1 MKLNSII
8 FQISLFVFARKHKF
22 ATVQKNIVLQL
33 VEKIKFQIQQLEG
46 PILVIGAGGFIG
58 ANLFKKILEF
68 RNDAYATTSKPFIPW
83 RLDDVPAKHI
93 LHCNIIK
100 KIEVEKVFK
109 DFQFKTIFDLAAYG
123 AYSKQNNTEL
133 IHETNYM
140 GLLNLLETASRY
152 SVKAFIHAGSSSE
165 YGLNCIAPKEGD
177 ELLPNS
183 HYAVTK
189 ASAAHM
195 IKFYGTINEMPV
207 LNLRYYSVYGAYEEP
222 DRLIPTLIKKA
233 LQKEFPPLVQPEIS
247 RDFVY
252 IDDAILATL
261 LAANSNFDK
270 TAGKSINI
278 ASGKKTTIRD
288 IANITKTLFE
298 IPTEPHWGDFPNR
311 KWDLKDWYGDASLAK
326 ELLNW
331 QSETTLEQGLK
342 ATSEWLKNYA
352 KPLYEKK
359 LVQDKIQHKISAIIA
374 CYKDAQAI
382 PIMYERLTATF
393 KKMMVDYEIIFVND
407 CSPDNTA
414 DVLLGI
420 VNNDDHVIAVEHS
433 RNFGSQ
439 SAFLSG
445 MEISTGDAVVLL
457 DGDLQDPPEMIEQFY
472 EEYVKGFDVVF
483 GRRVARE
490 GSQQLALFYKLFY
503 RVFRSVSYV
512 PMPVDAGDFSMMDRK
527 VVNELIKM
535 PETDQFLR
543 GLRAWV
549 GFKQTG
555 VNYVR
560 PERMFGVT
568 TNNWRKNLW
577 WARKAIFSF
586 SFVPLELLT
595 YIGWIL
601 TGISFVAIL
610 IQIILYFIV
619 PETPHGI
626 TTIIVLI
633 LFFGGLN
640 MLAISIIGEYQAK
653 IIEEV
658 KRRPKY
664 IRKQVYR
671 NR

>member
-1 MKLNSII
+1 M
-8 FQISLFVFARKHKF
+8 
-22 ATVQKNIVLQL
+22 VLQL

-58 ANLFKKILEF
+58 ANLFKKILEL
-68 RNDAYATTSKPFIPW
+68 RNDVYATTSKPFIPW
-83 RLDDVPAKHI
+83 RLDDVPAKQI

-123 AYSKQNNTEL
+123 AYSKQSDAEL

-152 SVKAFIHAGSSSE
+152 SVKAFVHAGSSSE
-165 YGLNCIAPKEGD
+165 YGLNCLAPKETD

-189 ASAAHM
+189 AGAAHM
-195 IKFYGTINEMPV
+195 IKFYGTIKEMPV
-207 LNLRYYSVYGAYEEP
+207 LNLRYYSIYGAYEEP
-222 DRLIPTLIKKA
+222 DRLIPTLIKRA

-252 IDDAILATL
+252 IDDAVLATL
-261 LAANSNFDK
+261 MAANSNFDK

-288 IANITKTLFE
+288 IATVAKLLFE

-342 ATSEWLKNYA
+342 ATSEWLKNYS

-359 LVQDKIQHKISAIIA
+359 LVQDKIQHKITAIIA

-414 DVLLGI
+414 DVLSGI
-420 VNNDDHVIAVEHS
+420 VNSDDHVIAVEHS

-472 EEYVKGFDVVF
+472 AEYVKGFDVVF

-595 YIGWIL
+595 YFGWAL
-601 TGISFVAIL
+601 TGISFIAIL
-610 IQIILYFIV
+610 IQIALYFIV

-658 KRRPKY
+658 KRRPKF